1 MDYYVCTR
9 GDRDYRLTE
18 SLKYWRFR
26 LVAIPLNQVTVK
38 INKKIMETAS
48 TDEPCDIYD
57 VVLDTGAGTP
67 TSSHL
72 MRISLVRIRL
82 VRNSIRVLP
91 VYEVNF

>member
-57 VVLDTGAGTP
+57 VVLDTGTLKIFLEPAMFC
-67 TSSHL
+67 HL
-72 MRISLVRIRL
+72 A
-82 VRNSIRVLP
+82 VLI
-91 VYEVNF
+91 

>member
-57 VVLDTGAGTP
+57 VVLDTGAGNP
-67 TSSHL
+67 
-72 MRISLVRIRL
+72 LVL
-82 VRNSIRVLP
+82 T
-91 VYEVNF
+91 

>member
-72 MRISLVRIRL
+72 MRIPLM
-82 VRNSIRVLP
+82 RNSST
-91 VYEVNF
+91 

>member
-57 VVLDTGAGTP
+57 VVLDTGTP
-67 TSSHL
+67 NFHL
-72 MRISLVRIRL
+72 MQIPLVRIE
-82 VRNSIRVLP
+82 NSTTANQI
-91 VYEVNF
+91 FT